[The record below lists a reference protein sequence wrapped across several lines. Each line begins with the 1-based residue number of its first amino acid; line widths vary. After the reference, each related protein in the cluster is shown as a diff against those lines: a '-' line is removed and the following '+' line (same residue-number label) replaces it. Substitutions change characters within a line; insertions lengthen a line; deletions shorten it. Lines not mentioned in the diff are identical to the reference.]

1 MLEEWLTTMRILV
14 LGGAGFI
21 GSHLCERLLGEGH
34 RVIAMDNYITGSRRN
49 IEHLLGHAQF
59 SLIEN
64 DVTESCD
71 VDGALDAVMN
81 LASPASP
88 VGYLDNPIATMKVG
102 SHGTYNALDLAL
114 RKGARFLMASTSE
127 VYGDP
132 KEHPQ
137 KESYWGH
144 VNSIGVRS
152 VYDEAKRF
160 AEALTM
166 AYHRTHGL
174 RTRII
179 RIFNT
184 FGPRMA
190 LEDGRVVPNFVRQA
204 VSDEPLTVYG
214 DGTATRSFCYVTDL
228 VDGMLRL
235 LWSDEPMPVNVGNPR
250 EMTMTEFAEAVL
262 AAAGPQCR
270 SAITYVNPGAARIA
284 DDPQRRQPDIT
295 RARTILGWEPRV
307 SLEDGL
313 RETLAYFRTVRA
325 K

>member
-1 MLEEWLTTMRILV
+1 MRILV

-21 GSHLCERLLGEGH
+21 GSHLCERLLSEGH
-34 RVIAMDNYITGSRRN
+34 FVIAMDNYITGARRN
-49 IEHLLGHAQF
+49 VGHLLGQERF
-59 SLIEN
+59 TLVEN
-64 DVTESCD
+64 DVTVSCD
-71 VDGALDAVMN
+71 VEGPLDAVMN

-88 VGYLDNPIATMKVG
+88 VGYLDNPIETMKVG
-102 SHGTYNALDLAL
+102 SHGTYNALELAV

-166 AYHRTHGL
+166 AYHRKYGL

-204 VSDEPLTVYG
+204 VNDEPLTVYG
-214 DGTATRSFCYVTDL
+214 DGSATRSFCYVTDL

-235 LWSDEPMPVNVGNPR
+235 LWSDEPNPVNVGNPR

-270 SAITYVNPGAARIA
+270 STIAYVDPGAARIA
-284 DDPQRRQPDIT
+284 DDPQRRRPDIT
-295 RARTILGWEPRV
+295 RARTILGWEPQV

-313 RETLAYFRTVRA
+313 RETLAYFRAVRSRTA
-325 K
+325 

>member
-1 MLEEWLTTMRILV
+1 MWKTEHRRVHMSVVMRFLLRTLV
-14 LGGAGFI
+14 R
-21 GSHLCERLLGEGH
+21 S
-34 RVIAMDNYITGSRRN
+34 
-49 IEHLLGHAQF
+49 
-59 SLIEN
+59 
-64 DVTESCD
+64 
-71 VDGALDAVMN
+71 
-81 LASPASP
+81 
-88 VGYLDNPIATMKVG
+88 IATAIAGGRSKVERRG
-102 SHGTYNALDLAL
+102 RMADERWRVALSEVEGPERDEMELAL

-166 AYHRTHGL
+166 AYYRKHNL

-204 VSDEPLTVYG
+204 VNDEPLTVYG
-214 DGTATRSFCYVTDL
+214 DGSATRSFCYVTDL

-235 LWSDEPMPVNVGNPR
+235 LWSDEPNPVNVGNPR
-250 EMTMTEFAEAVL
+250 EMTMTEFAQAVL
-262 AAAGPQCR
+262 AAAGPECR
-270 SAITYVNPGAARIA
+270 STIAYVNPGAARVA
-284 DDPQRRQPDIT
+284 DDPQRRRPDIT
-295 RARTILGWEPRV
+295 RARTILGWEPQV

-313 RETLAYFRTVRA
+313 RETLGYFRAVRNRA
-325 K
+325 A